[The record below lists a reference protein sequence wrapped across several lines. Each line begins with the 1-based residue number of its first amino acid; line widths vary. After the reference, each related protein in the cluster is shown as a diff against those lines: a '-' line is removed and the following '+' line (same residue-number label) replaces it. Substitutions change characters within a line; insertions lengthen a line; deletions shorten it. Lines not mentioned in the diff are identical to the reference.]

1 MCSSP
6 DATCGPT
13 AEMRAAYLDAVK
25 RLPVLSRVILRMH
38 QNDDLAFEEIA
49 RRLSIEMTAVMACL
63 SEALAMIVAMLDGD
77 RPRRWRTAQISP
89 AERALR
95 ERHRHYCADHLR
107 AMGID
112 RPVVWKRRMDD
123 DVAVA
128 IVLIE
133 ALPESLRETVLL
145 FSADKLTLDQIAAKM
160 ETTRETVVKRM
171 SSVLDRIEI
180 GPKRFEDWLRT
191 LGADI

>member
-6 DATCGPT
+6 DATSDPT

-77 RPRRWRTAQISP
+77 RPRRWRAAQISP
-89 AERALR
+89 TERALR
-95 ERHRHYCADHLR
+95 ERHRRYCADHLR
-107 AMGID
+107 AMGIGK
-112 RPVVWKRRMDD
+112 PVVWQRKMDD

-133 ALPESLRETVLL
+133 TLPEPLRETVLL

-160 ETTRETVVKRM
+160 GTTRETVFKRM
-171 SSVLDRIEI
+171 SSVLDTIEI

-191 LGADI
+191 LGTDI

>member
-6 DATCGPT
+6 DTT
-13 AEMRAAYLDAVK
+13 ADMRSAYLDAVQ

-49 RRLSIEMTAVMACL
+49 RRLSIEMAAVMACL
-63 SEALAMIVAMLDGD
+63 SEALAMIVAMLDGE
-77 RPRRWRTAQISP
+77 RPKRWRAAQISP

-95 ERHRHYCADHLR
+95 ERHRRYCTDRLR

-112 RPVVWKRRMDD
+112 KPVMWKRRMDD

-128 IVLIE
+128 IVLIDT
-133 ALPESLRETVLL
+133 LPEPLRETVLL
-145 FSADKLTLDQIAAKM
+145 FSAEKLSLDQIAERM
-160 ETTRETVVKRM
+160 ETTREMVFRRM
-171 SSVLDRIEI
+171 SSVLDVVET
-180 GPKRFEDWLRT
+180 GPKRFEDWLLT
-191 LGADI
+191 LGAEA